1 MEENKKET
9 KTEEKKVVDTKATEV
24 KKEEKKVADKK
35 QAEVKKEE
43 KKPADKKVAETKKE
57 EKKTVEKKTTEP
69 KKEKKNNKVA
79 IIGAVIVV
87 IALLV
92 VLAGM
97 FLMPETPK
105 KVVENALTELRNGS
119 YEANML
125 SGLLQG
131 EDNFNAEAQKLLF
144 EKLEWKVLEEKEEA
158 DKATVEVE
166 ITNKDFKTIIG
177 NYMQK
182 VLKVA
187 FSGKNMTEEE
197 MTNYLMEELRNE
209 EVENVTNKNTISL
222 EKKDGKWEIVEED
235 SFINAVLP
243 GLYEAVNSLEQ

>member
-9 KTEEKKVVDTKATEV
+9 KTEEKKVVDKKATEV
-24 KKEEKKVADKK
+24 KKEEKKVTDKK

-57 EKKTVEKKTTEP
+57 EKKPVEKKTTEP

-87 IALLV
+87 IALVV

-119 YEANML
+119 YAQSML

-131 EDNFNAEAQKLLF
+131 ENVNAEAQKLLF

-166 ITNKDFKTIIG
+166 ITNKDFKVIIG

-182 VLKVA
+182 ALKA
-187 FSGKNMTEEE
+187 ALIDPNINKEE

-243 GLYEAVNSLEQ
+243 GLYEAVNSLEQE

>member
-9 KTEEKKVVDTKATEV
+9 KTEEKKVADKKVTEV
-24 KKEEKKVADKK
+24 KKEEKKVVDKK

-43 KKPADKKVAETKKE
+43 KKPADKKATETKKE
-57 EKKTVEKKTTEP
+57 EV
-69 KKEKKNNKVA
+69 KKENKKQEKAKEGKKNNKVA

-87 IALLV
+87 VALV

-105 KVVENALTELRNGS
+105 KVVENALTEIKAGS
-119 YEANML
+119 YAQNML
-125 SGLLQG
+125 SGLLQE

-182 VLKVA
+182 VLRVA
-187 FSGKNMTEEE
+187 LTGQNMNEEE
-197 MTNYLMEELRNE
+197 MTNYLMEELKNE
-209 EVENVTNKNTISL
+209 EVQVVTNKNTISL

-235 SFINAVLP
+235 NFVNAVLP
-243 GLYEAVNSLEQ
+243 GLYEAINSFDQ

>member
-9 KTEEKKVVDTKATEV
+9 KPVEKAEEKKVADKKVEEV

-35 QAEVKKEE
+35 ATEVKKEE
-43 KKPADKKVAETKKE
+43 KKPADKKVKETKKE
-57 EKKTVEKKTTEP
+57 AKSKDGKKS
-69 KKEKKNNKVA
+69 NKVA
-79 IIGAVIVV
+79 IVGAVIVV
-87 IALLV
+87 VALVV

-97 FLMPETPK
+97 FLMPETPT
-105 KVVENALTELRNGS
+105 KVVENTLSDLKTGA
-119 YEANML
+119 YAQNML

-144 EKLEWKVLEEKEEA
+144 EKLDWKVLEEKVEG

-182 VLKVA
+182 ALKAA
-187 FSGKNMTEEE
+187 FGGQNISEEE

-209 EVENVTNKNTISL
+209 EVQTVTNQNTITL
-222 EKKDGKWEIVEED
+222 EKKDGKWEVAEED
-235 SFINAVLP
+235 NFVNAVLP
-243 GLYEAVNSLEQ
+243 GLYEAINAFN